1 MGMMKM
7 IGNVGRKFRTAY
19 MKKNR
24 FKTGFP
30 ELSEDWAARNRA
42 GLESARIEF
51 RKQQRGAGTYI
62 ERKLA
67 SPLQSSWSLKKS
79 QNKK

>member
-24 FKTGFP
+24 PKTDIP
-30 ELSEDWAARNRA
+30 KLSSGWNSRLQA
-42 GLESARIEF
+42 GDDSARIEF
-51 RKQQRGAGTYI
+51 KKQQNSAGAYI
-62 ERKLA
+62 ERKLS
-67 SPLQSSWSLKKS
+67 SPVQSSWSLRKS
-79 QNKK
+79 QTKK